1 MYMTFLIINLR
12 ARDTVL
18 YISSNQI
25 NRMNSLLTAGRNLL
39 PAKRSNVIP
48 GFGLTMGFTLFYMS
62 MLILIPLGGLVFFT
76 TSMGWDGF
84 WQSITDPRVVSSLR
98 LSFGASFLAAT
109 LNAFFGLIVAWVLV
123 RYTFP
128 FKKVVDALVDLP
140 FALPT
145 AVSGI
150 ALVTIYSQNG
160 IVGRYVEPLGLQIA
174 FTWVGIV
181 IALTLIGLPFVVRTV
196 QPALEDLEKELEEAS
211 ASLGASRWQTFR
223 RVIFPAIQ
231 PSLLTGF
238 AMALARA
245 IGEYGSVIFIAGN
258 MPFKTEIAPLLIVI
272 KLEQFDYTGA
282 TAIAVVMLI
291 AAFLILLFI
300 NLIQWWSRRYTEEN

>member
-1 MYMTFLIINLR
+1 
-12 ARDTVL
+12 
-18 YISSNQI
+18 
-25 NRMNSLLTAGRNLL
+25 MNSLLSAGKLIL
-39 PAKRSNVIP
+39 PAKRNNVIP

-62 MLILIPLGGLVFFT
+62 MLVLIPLGGLVLFT
-76 TSMGWDGF
+76 TSMGWEAF
-84 WQSITDPRVVSSLR
+84 YQSITDPRVTASLR

-109 LNAFFGLIVAWVLV
+109 LNAFFGLIVAWTLV
-123 RYTFP
+123 RYSFP

-150 ALVTIYSQNG
+150 ALVTIYSQSG
-160 IVGRYVEPLGLQIA
+160 IIGRYAESVGIQIA

-196 QPALEDLEKELEEAS
+196 QPALEDLEKELEEAA

-258 MPFKTEIAPLLIVI
+258 MPYKTEIAPLLIVI

-300 NLIQWWSRRYTEEN
+300 NIIQWWSRRYTDEY

>member
-12 ARDTVL
+12 ARDTVM

>member
-1 MYMTFLIINLR
+1 
-12 ARDTVL
+12 
-18 YISSNQI
+18 
-25 NRMNSLLTAGRNLL
+25 MNSLLSAGKLIL
-39 PAKRSNVIP
+39 PAKRNNVIP

-62 MLILIPLGGLVFFT
+62 MLVLIPLGGLVLFT
-76 TSMGWDGF
+76 TSMGWEAF
-84 WQSITDPRVVSSLR
+84 YQSITDPRVTASLR

-109 LNAFFGLIVAWVLV
+109 LNAFFGLIVAWALV
-123 RYTFP
+123 RYSFP

-150 ALVTIYSQNG
+150 ALVTIYSQSG
-160 IVGRYVEPLGLQIA
+160 IIGRYAESVGIQIA

-196 QPALEDLEKELEEAS
+196 QPALEDLEKELEEAA

-258 MPFKTEIAPLLIVI
+258 MPYKTEIAPLLIVI

-300 NLIQWWSRRYTEEN
+300 NIIQWWSRRYTDEY

>member
-1 MYMTFLIINLR
+1 
-12 ARDTVL
+12 
-18 YISSNQI
+18 
-25 NRMNSLLTAGRNLL
+25 MNSLLTAGRNLL

-62 MLILIPLGGLVFFT
+62 MLILIPLGGLVLFT

-84 WQSITDPRVVSSLR
+84 WQAITDPRVVSSLR
-98 LSFGASFLAAT
+98 LSFGASFLAAI

-160 IVGRYVEPLGLQIA
+160 IVGRYVEPLGFQIA
-174 FTWVGIV
+174 FTWIGIV

-196 QPALEDLEKELEEAS
+196 QPSLEDLEKELEEAS

-258 MPFKTEIAPLLIVI
+258 MPYKTEIAPLLIVI

-300 NLIQWWSRRYTEEN
+300 NLIQWWSRRYSEEN

>member
-1 MYMTFLIINLR
+1 
-12 ARDTVL
+12 
-18 YISSNQI
+18 
-25 NRMNSLLTAGRNLL
+25 MNTLMTAGKNLL

-62 MLILIPLGGLVFFT
+62 MLILIPLGGLVLFT
-76 TSMGWDGF
+76 ASMGWEGF

-98 LSFGASFLAAT
+98 LSFGASFLAAII
-109 LNAFFGLIVAWVLV
+109 NGFFGLIVAWVLV

-160 IVGRYVEPLGLQIA
+160 IIGRYVEPLGFQIA
-174 FTWVGIV
+174 FTWIGIV

-223 RVIFPAIQ
+223 RVIYPAIQ

-258 MPFKTEIAPLLIVI
+258 MPYKTEIAPLLIVI
-272 KLEQFDYTGA
+272 KLEQIEYTGA